1 MKKFLSLPITVRLF
15 LLALILRL
23 IPVLFAIHLPI
34 GLDDMFQYDM
44 LARSIV
50 SGNGYRWYAQED
62 IELVRQFIDLDFIAP
77 STGTT
82 LPQAGEGPGVRGEY
96 DPRGVLTSFRA
107 PGYPA
112 FLAGIYAISGLEW
125 RLFAA
130 RLVQAALGATLA
142 PMTYL
147 LSRRLFPKRE
157 DVARFAGLAL
167 AIYPML
173 VLYPLALATET
184 LFIPLVLAGTLALLR
199 AAETRRASDFLL
211 AGAIFGG
218 ATLTRSVIFA
228 FVGLAPFWIW
238 FAAKQRRGAVYF
250 ALAVLA
256 LVLPWSLRNTFL
268 HNRPTFVE
276 NSFGYNFHM
285 GFHPQGTGTFQ
296 FGISLELVPY
306 LDDAVRNEL
315 GMQKGWQFIRDD
327 PGRVPQL
334 TLNKLGYFF
343 SLERRALAYFY
354 SNNFFGNIPTV
365 PLIVLFLLFTLPFP
379 FLATL
384 AAIAVP
390 FVQVTKE
397 RLLIYF
403 LAIGYL
409 LPHLILIAEERFHV
423 ALVPMI
429 AVFAGYAW
437 YNRAEIWAAAKANR
451 LQLAAAAI
459 LVALLWLNWGGELVR
474 DADKLALLF
483 GPDGN
488 HAGFS
493 Y

>member
-1 MKKFLSLPITVRLF
+1 MPRFLSLPITVRLF

-50 SGNGYRWYAQED
+50 SGNGFRWYAQED
-62 IELVRQFIDLDFIAP
+62 IQRVKQFIDIDFI
-77 STGTT
+77 GD
-82 LPQAGEGPGVRGEY
+82 Y

-107 PGYPA
+107 PGYPT
-112 FLAGIYAISGLEW
+112 FLAGIYALSGMEW

-130 RLVQAALGATLA
+130 RFVQALLGATLA

-157 DVARFAGLAL
+157 DVAVFAGIAL

-184 LFIPLVLAGTLALLR
+184 LFIPLVLAGTLLLLR
-199 AAETRRASDFLL
+199 AAESRRALDFLL
-211 AGAIFGG
+211 AGAIFGA
-218 ATLTRSVIFA
+218 ATLTRSVIFG
-228 FVGLAPFWIW
+228 FVLLAILWIW
-238 FAAKQRRGAVYF
+238 FVAKQWRGAAYF

-256 LVLPWSLRNTFL
+256 LVLPWTIRNTLL
-268 HNRPTFVE
+268 HHRLTFVE

-285 GFHPQGTGTFQ
+285 GFHPEGTGTFQ

-306 LDDAVRNEL
+306 LDDAVRNEI
-315 GMQKGWQFIRDD
+315 GMQRGWQFIRQD

-334 TLNKLGYFF
+334 VLNKLGYFF
-343 SLERRALAYFY
+343 SLERRALTYFY
-354 SNNFFGNIPTV
+354 SNNFFGNIPTLL
-365 PLIVLFLLFTLPFP
+365 LIALFLLFALPFP
-379 FLATL
+379 IIATL
-384 AAIAVP
+384 AAAAVP

-397 RLLIYF
+397 RLLIY
-403 LAIGYL
+403 LLVVGYL
-409 LPHLILIAEERFHV
+409 FPHLVLIAEERFHV

-429 AVFAGYAW
+429 AIFAGYAW
-437 YNRAEIWAAAKANR
+437 CGRKEIWAAAKANR
-451 LQLAAAAI
+451 LRFAAAI
-459 LVALLWLNWGGELVR
+459 VLVVLLWANWGGELWR
-474 DADKLALLF
+474 DKDKLAILF